1 MTISVYTLE
10 IIHLELLDRP
20 LETLPG
26 QESAPAPELA
36 VTYAAQPANDQSPGD
51 QGQRHHRENPV
62 KQPLQSD
69 SPCTSLETWTQ
80 MIYTYI
86 HVFN

>member
-1 MTISVYTLE
+1 MTHYSFSVNVVLKDLDVVLKISVYTLE

-36 VTYAAQPANDQSPGD
+36 VTYAAQAANDQSPGD
-51 QGQRHHRENPV
+51 QGQ
-62 KQPLQSD
+62 
-69 SPCTSLETWTQ
+69 
-80 MIYTYI
+80 
-86 HVFN
+86 